1 MMSHFKTVSQLCLMF
16 LSMKL
21 AKAFVLIQG
30 DVSLDDTSQVDNQF
44 FDQTESVSIQLNE
57 IIQEVVQDTDSDLI
71 QFEMIEYE
79 FMVPNSDESIEQTL
93 ENLLDGEYVL
103 ESIENVTED
112 LEFSEIETNEI
123 FAEIIEFETLQLDEN
138 SLESEIEFIWSNS
151 LESFEDVMQYF

>member
-1 MMSHFKTVSQLCLMF
+1 
-16 LSMKL
+16 MKL